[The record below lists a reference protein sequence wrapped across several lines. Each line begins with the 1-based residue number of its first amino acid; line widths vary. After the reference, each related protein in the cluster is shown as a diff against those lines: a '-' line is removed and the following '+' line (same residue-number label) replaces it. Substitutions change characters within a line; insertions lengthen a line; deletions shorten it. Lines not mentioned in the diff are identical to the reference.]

1 MNLVDYSSN
10 QIVDREGGS
19 KQWDSGSY
27 ERIRFRNGYGASIIT
42 GGSAYGRGVTLE
54 IAVIRFLSESCD
66 DFELCYDTPV
76 TSDVIGHLSHYQAR
90 GILEQIAALPPDAK
104 ALPGAMLDYE
114 S

>member
-42 GGSAYGRGVTLE
+42 GGSAYGRGDTLE
-54 IAVIRFLSESCD
+54 IAVIRFLSESND
-66 DFELCYDTPV
+66 DFELCYDTPI
-76 TSDVIGHLSHYQAR
+76 TGDVLGHMSHDQAR
-90 GILEQIAALPPDAK
+90 GILKQIAALPPDAK
-104 ALPGAMLDYE
+104 ALPGAMLDYD

>member
-42 GGSAYGRGVTLE
+42 GGSAYGRGGTLE
-54 IAVIRFLSESCD
+54 IAVIRFLSESGD

-76 TSDVIGHLSHYQAR
+76 TGAVYLSHDQAR
-90 GILEQIAALPPDAK
+90 GILEQIAELPTDAK
-104 ALPGAMLDYE
+104 ALAGALLDYE